1 MVPVRKLRPAWAAS
15 MFALLASLA
24 SAQGAAPQSSPGGQ
38 AQAPPAPA
46 ARVVS
51 RNIQPDGTIELTY
64 SDGSKRRVALDSPAA
79 SGGGSGASEAASPV
93 APPEWL
99 KDPATNQ
106 AFLDAMGEY
115 YRYRASGLRHR
126 SRVFEWQLLS
136 SKFIFVTVLML
147 VGAGM
152 VFAAIQFRAGLR
164 RPKGEAA
171 AGTTAAPEVATQID
185 LSATS
190 VKVSSPVLGVIILV
204 ISLAFFYL
212 YLVYVYPISEIL

>member
-1 MVPVRKLRPAWAAS
+1 MLTRARRRFGLVGVGAVL
-15 MFALLASLA
+15 MTSLSA
-24 SAQGAAPQSSPGGQ
+24 AQGGAP
-38 AQAPPAPA
+38 AAPPAQEPP
-46 ARVVS
+46 RVVG
-51 RNIQPDGTIELTY
+51 RAIQPDGTIELTY
-64 SDGSKRRVALDSPAA
+64 SDGSQRRVALDAA
-79 SGGGSGASEAASPV
+79 SASGSGSSGADAASPV

-106 AFLDAMGEY
+106 AFLEAMGEY
-115 YRYRASGLRHR
+115 YRYRTSGLRHR

-136 SKFIFVTVLML
+136 SKVIFATVLAL

-152 VFAAIQFRAGLR
+152 LFAWIQFRAGLR
-164 RPKGEAA
+164 RPQTEPPGSATAEVAGAA
-171 AGTTAAPEVATQID
+171 AAVTQID